1 LPGFYFA
8 WLLLFCFSFPARSQP
23 ARAVAAKQS
32 TPGATLVSQKIW
44 IGSKE
49 FLDRRNEEK
58 TQRRRAVSNE
68 Q

>member
-1 LPGFYFA
+1 LPGYG
-8 WLLLFCFSFPARSQP
+8 CFVFRFQ
-23 ARAVAAKQS
+23 
-32 TPGATLVSQKIW
+32 PGANRPVLLPQNKAPRAQPSLVKKIW